1 MERKM
6 LYVGRNGSLEKYE
19 LYSVRVYST
28 ENGFVVKTFGP
39 TKKTL
44 AYVNENDFHS
54 EWVED
59 LFEDKLK
66 ASFHMVSGAIA
77 HGLVG
82 KDELKYILDSLDKK
96 SLFVVDTDPEN
107 AIIVNGDKVEFVEI
121 NGKIEKFGGGADE

>member
-6 LYVGRNGSLEKYE
+6 LYVGRNGSLKKYE

-28 ENGFVVKTFGP
+28 ENGIVVKTFGP

-44 AYVNENDFHS
+44 VYVNENDFHS